1 MAKNPKITKKQIK
14 REITAREAAKNLE
27 AFGYTGGPQWASID
41 NFIKANPRARA
52 AVTANKG
59 AFVQSE
65 ALGFSNGG
73 YVKSYINDSGTLV
86 KEREDG
92 SLTKFGAAGNV
103 VEFDAQGNVA
113 SNVYGGHTLGQ
124 DKKASVKQ
132 EELDQETL
140 GALNQTFFNPTI
152 KRGDRQLIPGR
163 DGSGGSA
170 DFFGRDSTNVTKD
183 AYDAKTS
190 GGILPNGVSVGPLP
204 VVQFAYFAMSL
215 TTSSVIWIPKDSA

>member
-1 MAKNPKITKKQIK
+1 MAQK
-14 REITAREAAKNLE
+14 REITAREAKNNLE
-27 AFGYTGGPQWASID
+27 PFGYDGPARWSSID
-41 NFIKANPRARA
+41 AFVKANPRARA

-103 VEFDAQGNVA
+103 VEFDAQGNLT

-140 GALNQTFFNPTI
+140 SALNETF
-152 KRGDRQLIPGR
+152 LILLLKGEI
-163 DGSGGSA
+163 D
-170 DFFGRDSTNVTKD
+170 NV
-183 AYDAKTS
+183 YREQM
-190 GGILPNGVSVGPLP
+190 IFLVE
-204 VVQFAYFAMSL
+204 VQQM
-215 TTSSVIWIPKDSA
+215 